1 MRPKLILLA
10 SLVVAISAAL
20 GWFLLARYVLDVPV
34 FLKNNW
40 FYAQAAGLIL
50 LINLP
55 SVFVYRRTSRRREL
69 QAFITSALTLVL
81 IFAFLFALNFAFL

>member
-20 GWFLLARYVLDVPV
+20 GWFLLARYVLDVLV

-40 FYAQAAGLIL
+40 FYAQPAGLIL

-69 QAFITSALTLVL
+69 HAFITSALTLVL